1 MVIIR
6 FHNVF
11 FVQFRIK
18 KSLWAEGFDFSSSLV
33 GIGNVG
39 NKRRL
44 FFSKV
49 SKLLIFDEQ
58 EFF

>member
-1 MVIIR
+1 M
-6 FHNVF
+6 
-11 FVQFRIK
+11 
-18 KSLWAEGFDFSSSLV
+18 EGFDFSSSLV
-33 GIGNVG
+33 GIGNVR

-44 FFSKV
+44 FFLKV